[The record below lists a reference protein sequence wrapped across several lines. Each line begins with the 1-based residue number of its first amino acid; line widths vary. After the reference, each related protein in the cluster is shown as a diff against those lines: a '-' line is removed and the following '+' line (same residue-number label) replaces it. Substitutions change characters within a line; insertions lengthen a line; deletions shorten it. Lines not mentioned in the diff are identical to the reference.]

1 MSEAPNLVVG
11 RHAVAE
17 LLARDPRAVQELLV
31 AGPERSPAV
40 AQALDLARV
49 GGVKV
54 RRMSRSDLDRLAQG
68 AAHQGLALRLA
79 AFAYAPWD
87 QVVDLVQAAGERA
100 LVVLADHIQDPHNL
114 GAIARSAA
122 AAGAQA
128 LVVAKDR
135 SCPLT
140 PAVAKAAAGALA
152 RLPVCRVTNLTDALN
167 ELKTLGLWGLAAAT
181 RQAPAPW
188 NLNLNLPLAL
198 VVGGEQKG
206 IGQRLA
212 KACDLQTSL
221 PLAPESESL
230 NASVATGILLFEIV
244 RQREREGRG

>member
-1 MSEAPNLVVG
+1 MGEDPNLVVG

-31 AGPERSPAV
+31 AAPERSPAV
-40 AQALDLARV
+40 AQALDLARA

-54 RRMSRSDLDRLAQG
+54 RRVSRADLDRLAQG

-79 AFAYAPWD
+79 ALAYAPWD
-87 QVVDLVQAAGERA
+87 QVVDLVQAAGQHA

-114 GAIARSAA
+114 GAIVRSAA

-135 SCPLT
+135 ACPLT
-140 PAVAKAAAGALA
+140 PAVAKAAAGALT
-152 RLPVCRVTNLTDALN
+152 RLPVCRVTNLTDALQ
-167 ELKTLGLWGLAAAT
+167 ELKSLGLWGLAAAT

-188 NLNLNLPLAL
+188 SLNLDLPLAL

-212 KACDLQTSL
+212 KACDLHTSL
-221 PLAPESESL
+221 PLAPGSESL

-244 RQREREGRG
+244 RQRGVMG